1 LEGSP
6 GQGSERRAAPALGIG
21 EVVDWGDAATIPGL
35 FEQQVARTPAAL
47 AVVFEEESLDFAELD
62 RRANRLARFLIE
74 RGAGPG
80 TIVGLCMERSLEL
93 VVGMLATLKAG
104 AAYLPLDPDYPA
116 DRIGAIVA
124 SAQPPIVL
132 SQEHLKARLHGLNV
146 AVFCLDHQ
154 WDRLEEFSDGPL
166 EARGGPEDAAYVIY
180 TSGSTGTPKGVI
192 NSHRGICNRLLWMQ
206 SEYRID
212 FSDVVLQKTPFSFDV
227 SVWEFFWPLITGARM
242 VLARP
247 GDHREPGALAR
258 LIARAGVTVVHFV
271 PSMLEIFLAWE
282 GLETQCRTLKH
293 LFASGEALLEEQA
306 RKCLRRIPARLHN
319 LYGPTE
325 AAVDVT
331 FFECHVEDRPG
342 PVPIGRPI
350 ANMQTHVLDANLRP
364 VALGAEGEL
373 YLGGVGVALGYVGRP
388 DLTAER
394 FLPDP
399 FSPDPK
405 ARLYRTGD
413 LCRWRADGNLEYL
426 GRSDQQVKLRG
437 QRIELGEIECT
448 LVKIDGIQQAV
459 VVVADGPSGDARL
472 VAYLVGSR
480 DGLTPQSIREHL
492 RRTLPEY
499 MVPAEYVWLSELPL
513 TPSGKTDRR
522 KLQTQPLP
530 IDGEES
536 RGGSEREPS
545 ATEAERRL
553 AEIWQAVLARG
564 SVGRTDNFFQ
574 TGGHSLLAMR
584 MVARVREQL
593 GIKASVE
600 EVFAHPVLAD
610 LAAVWAAGHKQDSGP
625 SLPSD
630 IVSPLVE
637 KGPLPALPAQQ
648 GMWLLQSLLPDA
660 ATYNQAFVLRPD
672 GPVDWQRLERA
683 WEKVVAKHP
692 ALRTGLVVE
701 QEQLCQR
708 ILPADALKFPWR
720 EEWHPGEDA
729 FEKELL
735 SESRQ
740 PFSLSVAPLW
750 RAVCYHR
757 PAGGSVLLLV
767 FHHTIIDDWSLEILW
782 RDLEE
787 FYGAGESL
795 EHVAAGPPAALQE
808 LSDSETESHRQ
819 FWRKTL
825 AGVPE
830 EIDWGG
836 SLPVVHG
843 IAGEGS
849 THSFHIGPDLVQS
862 WREMATR
869 SGGTLFQA
877 LLAAFHLCLHRMTG
891 IDDVVV
897 GTPVTLRL
905 DPAVQ
910 HAVGCFLNTLPIRV
924 QWQSE
929 GGLDGKPFASLL
941 DSVSQAFR
949 AALGHARL
957 PLEEILATAI
967 RERHGR
973 RQPVVNVLFVMVD
986 EEPLHVRV
994 DASRLT
1000 VEEFHTATAK
1010 YDVSL
1015 HLQMAC
1021 GGLRGFVEYS
1031 TELFD
1036 VSSAKSVAD
1045 RFVALLAA
1053 VVEMPQTPVGLLALV
1068 SPQERRDL
1076 LATGVASGEPPPP
1089 AWSVHELFSQQAQA
1103 TPDATAVVWS
1113 GGELTYRE
1121 LRRESRR
1128 WADLLRSRGVAPN
1141 GPVGVCMP
1149 RSPALYAAMLGVMES
1164 GGCCVPLDPTLP
1176 PERLARMLD
1185 IAGCRWVVAVPELLP
1200 LMDEVLSRLRNE
1212 RARTEVLLPGNCA
1225 DHQGAAEAGDGS
1237 RAANP
1242 EHLAYILFTSGSTG
1256 EPKGVAMPHGPLA
1269 NLNDWQCRHSR
1280 IPAGATTL
1288 QFASPGFD
1296 VSFQELFA
1304 TWLSGGTLLCVAESL
1319 RLDPGELLREIIER
1333 GVARV
1338 FLPAVMLEYLAEAAL
1353 ASGRLPAHLR
1363 EVIVAGEQLRIS
1375 PAVRQ
1380 FFTQLPGCRLW
1391 NQYGPTESHV
1401 VTSHLLEEAAVGW
1414 PELPFIGRPIAN
1426 ARLYVLDPAGGL
1438 VPVGAPGEIW
1448 IGGACLAAGYIG
1460 RSELSSERFLPDPFA
1475 SAAGARMY
1483 RTGDLG
1489 RWTESGELEYIGRS
1503 DNQLKIRG
1511 HRVEPGEVE
1520 VTLSNHPGVRAVA
1533 VVPQPDSMG
1542 AMQLVAF
1549 VSLQAG
1555 ATVSMVDLRAWTV
1568 QRLPSALVPAQFMLL
1583 EELPLNVNGKLDRR
1597 ALEREILS
1605 VGDAAPEVVDRPAPS
1620 PGWEQEIA
1628 ALWNELLG
1636 GDVRSTDD
1644 FFACGGTSLTAMRL
1658 VARASGRLGVEASVR
1673 DVFEHPTLS
1682 ALAAHWLPS
1691 RSQEFP
1697 HTSKKQ
1703 PTSVALPEAPEGE
1716 LARVPSPSASASAVA
1731 TPAQTRL
1738 WFLQQ
1743 YLPGSPVYHVPFV
1756 YRLRGPL
1763 HPAALAKALESVAG
1777 RHSSLRT
1784 TFELVGTDLRAP
1796 VSATPMWPLAVEEA
1810 TGRTPAELEADA
1822 LHRARACMAMP
1833 FDLER
1838 GPLVRGLLVRMG
1850 AEDAL
1855 LVLVLHHIVCDGGS
1869 LPVLHDD
1876 LALAYTAALRGRE
1889 PLFPEPAGD
1898 FASHAAGQAA
1908 WLESSAALGEEEFWR
1923 ATLADVVPGPPLPT
1937 DRPRPPAPTFRGGIV
1952 RRELSAAAI
1961 SALTNLANREQA
1973 SPFMLLLTA
1982 VGGVLSRWSGAEEC
1996 VLGIPCADRADRVS
2010 ENVVG
2015 FLVNTLP
2022 LRLTL
2027 GNEPTFRELLK
2038 RTRNTTLAAL
2048 AHARLPFDRMIDAV
2062 GARREP
2068 GSNPLFQTMV
2078 SWQDDTL
2085 APFRLPGLSCEPLL
2099 IDGGVSRLDLTF
2111 FGVRTANETI
2121 ELRLEYS
2128 SDLFDPA
2135 TVERLL
2141 EQVAEALVAGTAA
2154 PQTPISHLP
2163 APTPA
2168 DCEWLRKAGCGP
2180 ASPLPHDTS
2189 LAGLF
2194 EQQVDRSPGAVAVV
2208 CGNRALTYA
2217 ELDAEAN
2224 RLAAHVRAL
2233 GVESGQLVGILLER
2247 SAQCVIAVLGILKA
2261 GCGYAPLPA
2270 EYPQERLAWMIADA
2284 GVPLVITEQSLVERV
2299 PQESRNEVAVFLIDA
2314 DAGWR
2319 KVAAARQPSAG
2330 KAGPAYCMYTSGSTG
2345 RPKGVV
2351 VPQRAVA
2358 RLLLG
2363 QTYADFGPQLRTLLL
2378 APTAFDASTF
2388 ELWAPLLH
2396 GGTCVVF
2403 PERLPDLNLLERVVR
2418 EQRVNCLWL
2427 TAGLF
2432 NLVIDDAPQI
2442 LAPVAHVLT
2451 GGDALSVSHVR
2462 RALELLPNTRLTNGY
2477 GPTEST
2483 TFACTHAILSA
2494 DLERSSVPIGRPI
2507 ANTTCVIVDASLR
2520 PVPVGMPGELVIGGD
2535 GLALEYLHQPEL
2547 SAEKFVTAEFF
2558 GLPVGRF
2565 YRTGDRCRW
2574 LSNGTLEF
2582 LGRLDGQL
2590 KILGH
2595 RVELG
2600 EIEAALAGHPDVAQV
2615 AVVVR
2620 QRQHAGAA
2628 EGKLLR
2634 ACLVPR
2640 SGRLLDHDSLRQFLA
2655 ALLPGALV
2663 PTEWLTVPTLPLT
2676 PQGKLDRLALAALP
2690 LARGV
2695 AVANRQPTAL
2705 EHEML
2710 LIWERLFDRTGI
2722 CPTDNF
2728 FNLGGNSLLAARL
2741 AAELERRFGRR
2752 IPIVMLFQAQTV
2764 ESLAALLATEEMAED
2779 PVSIVPVQ
2787 PQGSQPPLF
2796 LMHGIWGNAYTF
2808 VDVARHLGTDQPV
2821 YGFAGCMDGPQPT
2834 QASIAEM
2841 AEQCVAAIRTLK
2853 PRGPYALG
2861 GFSAGGWVA
2870 YEMAQQLRAQGEE
2883 VDLLAQFDT
2892 HVNCRLPQPLAL
2904 PLALDPLGNAWAL
2917 ARYIKV
2923 AGRHLGA
2930 ASRLLRGKRLA
2941 YLAMRLRSL
2950 AAREGWAP
2958 PPQAARELPTDVSI
2972 SVVWR
2977 YYRPLFD
2984 RYRARRYQGAITFFR
2999 AQNSSWLLPWVWRC
3013 LAGGGVRVHRVSCL
3027 HQDIFTPE
3035 HAAEVAGCLQM
3046 SLESARFTAVG
3057 RREKRASQP

>member
-1 LEGSP
+1 MTSVSPPPPAPSSEGSP

-21 EVVDWGDAATIPGL
+21 EVVDWGGDSTL
-35 FEQQVARTPAAL
+35 QELVEQQVARTPAAV

-166 EARGGPEDAAYVIY
+166 DARSGPEDAAYVIY

-192 NSHRGICNRLLWMQ
+192 NSQRGICNRLLWMQ

-247 GDHREPGALAR
+247 GDHREPGALTR

-282 GLETQCRTLKH
+282 GLETECRTLKH

-306 RKCLRRIPARLHN
+306 RKCLRRIPVRLHN

-331 FFECHVEDRPG
+331 FFECHAEDRPG

-350 ANMQTHVLDANLRP
+350 ANTQTHVLDANLQP

-373 YLGGVGVALGYVGRP
+373 YLGGVGVALGCVGRP

-399 FSPDPK
+399 FSADPK

-437 QRIELGEIECT
+437 QRIELGEIEWA

-499 MVPAEYVWLSELPL
+499 MVPAGYVWLSELPL

-522 KLQTQPLP
+522 KLQSQPLP
-530 IDGEES
+530 INGEES
-536 RGGSEREPS
+536 RGGSGREPP

-553 AEIWQAVLARG
+553 AEIWQAVLGRG

-574 TGGHSLLAMR
+574 VGGHSLLAMR
-584 MVARVREQL
+584 MVARVREQF
-593 GIKASVE
+593 GIDASVADL
-600 EVFAHPVLAD
+600 FSHPVLAD
-610 LAAVWAAGHKQDSGP
+610 LAAVWAAGHKQLPQTSG
-625 SLPSD
+625 
-630 IVSPLVE
+630 E
-637 KGPLPALPAQQ
+637 K
-648 GMWLLQSLLPDA
+648 
-660 ATYNQAFVLRPD
+660 
-672 GPVDWQRLERA
+672 
-683 WEKVVAKHP
+683 
-692 ALRTGLVVE
+692 
-701 QEQLCQR
+701 
-708 ILPADALKFPWR
+708 
-720 EEWHPGEDA
+720 
-729 FEKELL
+729 
-735 SESRQ
+735 
-740 PFSLSVAPLW
+740 
-750 RAVCYHR
+750 
-757 PAGGSVLLLV
+757 
-767 FHHTIIDDWSLEILW
+767 
-782 RDLEE
+782 
-787 FYGAGESL
+787 
-795 EHVAAGPPAALQE
+795 
-808 LSDSETESHRQ
+808 
-819 FWRKTL
+819 L
-825 AGVPE
+825 AGVA
-830 EIDWGG
+830 
-836 SLPVVHG
+836 LP
-843 IAGEGS
+843 
-849 THSFHIGPDLVQS
+849 
-862 WREMATR
+862 
-869 SGGTLFQA
+869 
-877 LLAAFHLCLHRMTG
+877 
-891 IDDVVV
+891 
-897 GTPVTLRL
+897 
-905 DPAVQ
+905 
-910 HAVGCFLNTLPIRV
+910 
-924 QWQSE
+924 
-929 GGLDGKPFASLL
+929 K
-941 DSVSQAFR
+941 
-949 AALGHARL
+949 
-957 PLEEILATAI
+957 
-967 RERHGR
+967 
-973 RQPVVNVLFVMVD
+973 
-986 EEPLHVRV
+986 
-994 DASRLT
+994 
-1000 VEEFHTATAK
+1000 
-1010 YDVSL
+1010 
-1015 HLQMAC
+1015 
-1021 GGLRGFVEYS
+1021 
-1031 TELFD
+1031 
-1036 VSSAKSVAD
+1036 
-1045 RFVALLAA
+1045 
-1053 VVEMPQTPVGLLALV
+1053 
-1068 SPQERRDL
+1068 
-1076 LATGVASGEPPPP
+1076 
-1089 AWSVHELFSQQAQA
+1089 
-1103 TPDATAVVWS
+1103 
-1113 GGELTYRE
+1113 
-1121 LRRESRR
+1121 
-1128 WADLLRSRGVAPN
+1128 
-1141 GPVGVCMP
+1141 
-1149 RSPALYAAMLGVMES
+1149 
-1164 GGCCVPLDPTLP
+1164 
-1176 PERLARMLD
+1176 
-1185 IAGCRWVVAVPELLP
+1185 
-1200 LMDEVLSRLRNE
+1200 
-1212 RARTEVLLPGNCA
+1212 
-1225 DHQGAAEAGDGS
+1225 
-1237 RAANP
+1237 
-1242 EHLAYILFTSGSTG
+1242 
-1256 EPKGVAMPHGPLA
+1256 
-1269 NLNDWQCRHSR
+1269 
-1280 IPAGATTL
+1280 
-1288 QFASPGFD
+1288 
-1296 VSFQELFA
+1296 
-1304 TWLSGGTLLCVAESL
+1304 
-1319 RLDPGELLREIIER
+1319 
-1333 GVARV
+1333 
-1338 FLPAVMLEYLAEAAL
+1338 
-1353 ASGRLPAHLR
+1353 
-1363 EVIVAGEQLRIS
+1363 
-1375 PAVRQ
+1375 
-1380 FFTQLPGCRLW
+1380 
-1391 NQYGPTESHV
+1391 
-1401 VTSHLLEEAAVGW
+1401 
-1414 PELPFIGRPIAN
+1414 
-1426 ARLYVLDPAGGL
+1426 
-1438 VPVGAPGEIW
+1438 
-1448 IGGACLAAGYIG
+1448 
-1460 RSELSSERFLPDPFA
+1460 
-1475 SAAGARMY
+1475 
-1483 RTGDLG
+1483 
-1489 RWTESGELEYIGRS
+1489 
-1503 DNQLKIRG
+1503 
-1511 HRVEPGEVE
+1511 
-1520 VTLSNHPGVRAVA
+1520 
-1533 VVPQPDSMG
+1533 
-1542 AMQLVAF
+1542 
-1549 VSLQAG
+1549 
-1555 ATVSMVDLRAWTV
+1555 
-1568 QRLPSALVPAQFMLL
+1568 
-1583 EELPLNVNGKLDRR
+1583 
-1597 ALEREILS
+1597 
-1605 VGDAAPEVVDRPAPS
+1605 APEK
-1620 PGWEQEIA
+1620 G
-1628 ALWNELLG
+1628 
-1636 GDVRSTDD
+1636 
-1644 FFACGGTSLTAMRL
+1644 
-1658 VARASGRLGVEASVR
+1658 
-1673 DVFEHPTLS
+1673 
-1682 ALAAHWLPS
+1682 
-1691 RSQEFP
+1691 
-1697 HTSKKQ
+1697 
-1703 PTSVALPEAPEGE
+1703 
-1716 LARVPSPSASASAVA
+1716 LARVPSASAAVAAAAVA

-1743 YLPGSPVYHVPFV
+1743 YLPESPVYHVPFV

-1810 TGRTPAELEADA
+1810 TGSTPADLEADA

-1838 GPLVRGLLVRMG
+1838 GPPVRGLVVRMG

-1876 LALAYTAALRGRE
+1876 LALAYTAALRGVE

-1908 WLESSAALGEEEFWR
+1908 WLKSSAAQAEADFWR

-1937 DRPRPPAPTFRGGIV
+1937 DRPRPQAPTFRGGLV

-1961 SALTNLANREQA
+1961 SAITNLANLEQA

-1982 VGGVLSRWSGAEEC
+1982 VGGVLGRWSGAEEY

-2027 GNEPTFRELLK
+2027 GNELTFRELLK

-2048 AHARLPFDRMIDAV
+2048 AHARLPFDRIVDAV
-2062 GARREP
+2062 GARRES

-2135 TVERLL
+2135 TAERLL

-2168 DCEWLRKAGCGP
+2168 DCAWLRKAGGGP
-2180 ASPLPHDTS
+2180 VSPLPHDTS

-2194 EQQVDRSPGAVAVV
+2194 EQQVDRSPGTVAVV
-2208 CGNRALTYA
+2208 CGDRALTYA
-2217 ELDAEAN
+2217 ELDAEAD
-2224 RLAAHVRAL
+2224 RLAAHVRSL

-2247 SAQCVIAVLGILKA
+2247 SVEFVIAVLGILKA

-2270 EYPQERLAWMIADA
+2270 EYPQERLAWMMADA
-2284 GVPLVITEQSLVERV
+2284 GVPLVITEQSLVERL
-2299 PQESRNEVAVFLIDA
+2299 PQESRNEVVVFLIDA

-2319 KVAAARQPSAG
+2319 KLAAVRRPPAG
-2330 KAGPAYCMYTSGSTG
+2330 DAGPAYCMYTSGSTG

-2358 RLLLG
+2358 RLVLG

-2396 GGTCVVF
+2396 GGTCVVY
-2403 PERLPDLNLLERVVR
+2403 PERLPDLDLLERVVR

-2432 NLVIDDAPQI
+2432 NLVIDDASQI

-2451 GGDALSVSHVR
+2451 GGDTLSVSHVR
-2462 RALELLPNTRLTNGY
+2462 RAVEFLPNTRLTNGY

-2483 TFACTHAILSA
+2483 TFACTHEIQFA
-2494 DLERSSVPIGRPI
+2494 DLARSSVPIGRPI
-2507 ANTTCVIVDASLR
+2507 ANTTCVLVDASLR

-2558 GLPVGRF
+2558 GLPVDRF

-2574 LSNGTLEF
+2574 LSDGTLEF

-2595 RVELG
+2595 RVEMG

-2620 QRQHAGAA
+2620 QRQGAGAA

-2640 SGRLLDHDSLRQFLA
+2640 PGRLLDHDSLRQFLA

-2663 PTEWLTVPTLPLT
+2663 PAEWLTVPNLPLT

-2722 CPTDNF
+2722 CHTDNF
-2728 FNLGGNSLLAARL
+2728 FNLGGTSLLAARL

-2779 PVSIVPVQ
+2779 PVSLVPVQ
-2787 PQGSQPPLF
+2787 PLGSQPPLF
-2796 LMHGIWGNAYTF
+2796 LMHGPRGNAYTY

-2834 QASIAEM
+2834 QTSIAEM
-2841 AEQCVAAIRTLK
+2841 AEQCVAAIRRLQS
-2853 PRGPYALG
+2853 RGPYALG

-2870 YEMAQQLRAQGEE
+2870 YEIAQQLRAQGEE

-2904 PLALDPLGNAWAL
+2904 PLALDPLGNATAL
-2917 ARYIKV
+2917 ARYIQV
-2923 AGRHLGA
+2923 AGRHLNA
-2930 ASRLLRGKRLA
+2930 ASRLSRGKRLA
-2941 YLAMRLRSL
+2941 YISMRLRRL
-2950 AAREGWAP
+2950 AARQGWAP
-2958 PPQAARELPTDVSI
+2958 PPQAARELPPDT
-2972 SVVWR
+2972 SVATAWN

-2984 RYRARRYQGAITFFR
+2984 RYHVRRYQGAITFFR
-2999 AQNSSWLLPWVWRC
+2999 AQKSSWLLPWVWRC
-3013 LAGGGVRVHRVSCL
+3013 LAGGGVRVHRLSCL
-3027 HQDIFTPE
+3027 HLNMFAPE
-3035 HAAEVAGCLQM
+3035 HAAEVAGCLRM
-3046 SLESARFTAVG
+3046 SLESARCTAAG
-3057 RREKRASQP
+3057 RQEKRASQP